1 MLESHT
7 AGLVSDVEA
16 RPEVLEGVVK
26 NRGSTCSASAVVF
39 WSRLFCFVI
48 LVLS

>member
-16 RPEVLEGVVK
+16 RPEVLEKKGWSKIAAALVVPVLWCF
-26 NRGSTCSASAVVF
+26 GHD
-39 WSRLFCFVI
+39 CFV
-48 LVLS
+48 L